1 MGLAEKFPITDV
13 RGRGLMVA
21 VEFGG
26 LDGSLTAQPG
36 IASTV
41 TKAAGKRNM
50 LLLSA
55 GKAVSFSH
63 ALDSLNHIHQPT
75 SLDSDTH

>member
-1 MGLAEKFPITDV
+1 MELQQHFPIIDV

-26 LDGSLTAQPG
+26 SHGSLSAKYGTAAA
-36 IASTV
+36 I
-41 TKAAGKRNM
+41 TKAAGQRNM

-55 GKAVSFSH
+55 GEG
-63 ALDSLNHIHQPT
+63 N
-75 SLDSDTH
+75 

>member
-1 MGLAEKFPITDV
+1 MQLQQQFPLIDV

-26 LDGSLTAQPG
+26 TDGSLSAKYGTAAA
-36 IASTV
+36 I
-41 TKAAGKRNM
+41 TKAAVKRNM

-55 GKAVSFSH
+55 GMLSAFSPCSV
-63 ALDSLNHIHQPT
+63 AWSTVLACFTGSDSQL
-75 SLDSDTH
+75 